1 MTEPEMWEAVQRS
14 DASYD
19 GLFFYAVKTTGIFCR
34 PSCKS
39 KPPKREN
46 LCYFASGEEAR
57 AAGFRPCKRC
67 RSDLLEYQPMREI
80 AAEIKARLDKASSL
94 DDVGLTPR
102 RMTDVFKQEYGVT
115 PKEYADS
122 LRLRTAKEMLAGS
135 PEKVIDVAYQAGFSS
150 LAAALMGLWYGARSF
165 MEKDRN
171 YILAKIG
178 ISISVVLVIVWA
190 VIIITGIVR

>member
-1 MTEPEMWEAVQRS
+1 MTEQEMWEAVQRS

-46 LCYFASGEEAR
+46 LCSFASGEEAR

-80 AAEIKARLDKASSL
+80 AAEIKVRLDKASSL

-102 RMTDVFKQEYGVT
+102 RMTDIFKQEYGAT
-115 PKEYADS
+115 PKEYTDS
-122 LRLRTAKEMLAGS
+122 RRLCAAKEMLAATQ
-135 PEKVIDVAYQAGFSS
+135 EKVIDVAYQAGFSS
-150 LAAALMGLWYGARSF
+150 LAAFNRF
-165 MEKDRN
+165 FKQQ
-171 YILAKIG
+171 
-178 ISISVVLVIVWA
+178 
-190 VIIITGIVR
+190 TGQTPTEYRKEHQTP